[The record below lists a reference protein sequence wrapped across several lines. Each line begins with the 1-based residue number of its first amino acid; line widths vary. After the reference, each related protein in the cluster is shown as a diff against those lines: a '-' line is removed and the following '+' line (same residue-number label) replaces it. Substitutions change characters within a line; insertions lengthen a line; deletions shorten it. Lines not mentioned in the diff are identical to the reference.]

1 MCYRSDNTTVSP
13 LSAKFRQPL
22 QFLFAAACDS
32 MSSWGIHWGE
42 RSQFLGGEFQFMS
55 QSIIGRT
62 LLASTCWVLCIGLI
76 NGQAPKTTLQSREAA
91 KETAKPESKV
101 APKSVDTKAA
111 PVADKWEASIAK
123 IEANLAK
130 QKPATDRWVFTG
142 SSTITKW
149 KLDQSFPKYNVLNHG
164 FGGSQ
169 MSDVVRYFD
178 RIVTPAK
185 PQILVLYSGDN
196 DLNAKKTPEQITD
209 DTRKIVEMLKKDLP
223 ETRLVVIGV
232 KPSIKR
238 WALRDKQIETND
250 LLKKLIADQKSPLY
264 EFIDL
269 GPELLDSTGQPDKSN
284 YVEDGL
290 HLSDAGY
297 LRWVDKLLPVLL
309 KMPSK

>member
-1 MCYRSDNTTVSP
+1 MRMSRVWCVLLAINCCVFSLSP
-13 LSAKFRQPL
+13 LIAQGT
-22 QFLFAAACDS
+22 AAPVKSKDS
-32 MSSWGIHWGE
+32 S
-42 RSQFLGGEFQFMS
+42 
-55 QSIIGRT
+55 
-62 LLASTCWVLCIGLI
+62 
-76 NGQAPKTTLQSREAA
+76 KEAA
-91 KETAKPESKV
+91 NPE
-101 APKSVDTKAA
+101 TKAA
-111 PVADKWEASIAK
+111 STADKWETSIAK

-178 RIVTPAK
+178 RIITPAK
-185 PQILVLYSGDN
+185 PQIVVLYSGDN

-209 DTRKIVEMLKKDLP
+209 DTRKIIEMLKRDLP
-223 ETRLVVIGV
+223 ETRLVLIGV

-250 LLKKLIADQKSPLY
+250 LLKKLIAEQKSPLY

-269 GPELLDSTGQPDKSN
+269 GPVLLDSAGQPDKAN

-290 HLSDAGY
+290 HLSDPGY
-297 LRWVDKLLPVLL
+297 ARWVEQLLPVLL
-309 KMPSK
+309 NTTSK

>member
-1 MCYRSDNTTVSP
+1 
-13 LSAKFRQPL
+13 
-22 QFLFAAACDS
+22 
-32 MSSWGIHWGE
+32 
-42 RSQFLGGEFQFMS
+42 MS
-55 QSIIGRT
+55 QSIIGRA
-62 LLASTCWVLCIGLI
+62 LLACACWVLCIGLL
-76 NGQAPKTTLQSREAA
+76 NGQTPTTPVKPTEAA
-91 KETAKPESKV
+91 KEAAKPEPKV
-101 APKSVDTKAA
+101 APKSDDTKAVPA
-111 PVADKWEASIAK
+111 ADKWEASIAK

-169 MSDVVRYFD
+169 MSDVVRYFE

-185 PQILVLYSGDN
+185 PQIVVLYSGDN
-196 DLNAKKTPEQITD
+196 DTAGKKTPEMVAD
-209 DTRKIVEMLKKDLP
+209 DTRKIVEMLKRALP

-238 WALRDKQIETND
+238 WALRDKQIATND
-250 LLKKLIADQKSPLY
+250 LLKKLIAEQKSPLY
-264 EFIDL
+264 EYIDL
-269 GPELLDSTGQPDKSN
+269 GPVLLDSAGQPDKTN

-297 LRWVDKLLPVLL
+297 ARWVEQLLPVLVR
-309 KMPSK
+309 K